1 MSDDA
6 DGACVVRYDVMNERD
21 ADVLVVGGGHA
32 GVEAAHAAAVMGVRT
47 LLVTGDPD
55 RICTLA
61 CNPSVGGS
69 AKGQLVREI
78 DALGG
83 AMARI
88 VDRASLHVRFLN
100 ESKGPAVRALR
111 AQADKERY
119 VLEATRLLASLPN
132 LTIVR
137 GLVDD
142 LIVESG
148 AIAGVVTSDG
158 TAYRAR
164 RVVLATGTFLGGKI
178 FRGEYVARAGRVGE
192 APAINLARALR
203 RLGFPTGRLK
213 TGTPPR
219 VAADSVD
226 YARMRVQAPSPT
238 PLVFSYRSA
247 PAFAG
252 PQLPCH
258 VVATNAAT
266 HALVR
271 DNLHRSPLYGLDLIA
286 GIGPRYC
293 PSIEDKVVKFSHN
306 PSHLIFIEPEGW
318 ATDSLYIGGFST
330 SLPEDVQ
337 LAMVRTLPGLERARM
352 LRPGYAVEYDYVPP
366 TELYPSLETRRI
378 RGLYHCGQING
389 TSGYEE
395 AAAQGLMAGINA
407 ARAVRG
413 ADPIV
418 LGRETAYIGVLVDDL
433 VTRGVDEPYRMLS
446 SRAEHRVVLRHDN
459 ADRRLS
465 ELGFA
470 IGLLPA
476 DAYAAFVERRDAV
489 ARGIA
494 LARATRRESGSVAQ
508 WLRRPEVGPSDLQ
521 HALGLAPA
529 VAECVAIEVKLEGY
543 VKRQEIAIARAARG
557 EATFVPDTFDFTA
570 VAALSLEAREKFGRF
585 RPRSLGAA
593 ARIAGIAPS
602 DVAILGVALH
612 RSRQAVPASG
622 GDPAAAESCGA

>member
-1 MSDDA
+1 MRDA
-6 DGACVVRYDVMNERD
+6 KRDGVLLSTTMNEPRRD
-21 ADVLVVGGGHA
+21 AEVIVVGGGHA
-32 GVEAAHAAAVMGVRT
+32 GVEAAHAAAAMGRAT
-47 LLVTGDPD
+47 LLVTGDPE

-61 CNPSVGGS
+61 CNPSIGGS

-88 VDRASLHVRFLN
+88 IDRSSLHVRFLN
-100 ESKGPAVRALR
+100 ESKGYAVRALR

-119 VLEATRLLASLPN
+119 VLEATALLRSLQH
-132 LTIVR
+132 LTIAC

-148 AIAGVVTSDG
+148 AVRGVVTSDG
-158 TAYRAR
+158 RRFYAD

-178 FRGEYVARAGRVGE
+178 FRGEFSQAAGRVGE
-192 APAINLARALR
+192 APALELSHALR

-219 VAADSVD
+219 VATQSVD
-226 YARMRVQAPSPT
+226 FEAMRVQEPSPI
-238 PLVFSYRSA
+238 PLMFSYRNS

-258 VVATNAAT
+258 VVSTNNET

-293 PSIEDKVVKFSHN
+293 PSIEDKVMKFSHN
-306 PSHLIFIEPEGW
+306 PSHLVFVEPEGW
-318 ATDSLYIGGFST
+318 TTNSLYIGGFST

-337 LAMVRTLPGLERARM
+337 RAMVRTLPGFARADL

-366 TELYPSLETRRI
+366 TELRASLETRRVA
-378 RGLYHCGQING
+378 GLYFCGQLNG

-395 AAAQGLMAGINA
+395 AAAQGLIAGINA
-407 ARAVRG
+407 ARAARG
-413 ADPIV
+413 EAAIV
-418 LGRETAYIGVLVDDL
+418 LGRGEAYIGVLIDDL

-459 ADRRLS
+459 ADLRLC
-465 ELGFA
+465 ELGFS
-470 IGLLPA
+470 IGLLPPEVHEAFEARRALLVDAISRA
-476 DAYAAFVERRDAV
+476 DTIRSPA
-489 ARGIA
+489 
-494 LARATRRESGSVAQ
+494 GSVAER
-508 WLRRPEVGPSDLQ
+508 LRRPSVTAADVAADLPVDSEI
-521 HALGLAPA
+521 L
-529 VAECVAIEVKLEGY
+529 ERVAIEIKLAGY
-543 VKRQEIAIARAARG
+543 VKRQEVAIARAARD
-557 EATFVPDTFDFTA
+557 ESTEVPEDFA
-570 VAALSLEAREKFGRF
+570 FGQVSALSLEAREKFARF
-585 RPRSLGAA
+585 KPRSLGAA
-593 ARIAGIAPS
+593 ARISGISPA
-602 DVAILGVALH
+602 DVAILSVALH
-612 RSRQAVPASG
+612 RARARASVAV
-622 GDPAAAESCGA
+622 AAAV